1 MRHTILLRIIL
12 FSLIIVMSCDSK
24 PCIQASLSLT
34 FIGFSIAETESIII
48 RTLNKDNSS
57 LVDTALINGNE
68 LGYEL
73 STDSL
78 QIISPLPETTMRSNY
93 NYEIVVPGAARSY
106 SLTEIVEDFENYK
119 DKPFGCGT
127 KDACVN
133 RITSFKVNGTTVS
146 VAGRPDDYMVYL
158 TK

>member
-1 MRHTILLRIIL
+1 MHHTIILRIIL
-12 FSLIIVMSCDSK
+12 FSLITVMSCDSK

-34 FIGFSIAETESIII
+34 FVDFSTAETDSIII
-48 RTLNKDNSS
+48 RTLNKGNSS
-57 LVDTALINGNE
+57 LVDTVLINGNE
-68 LGYEL
+68 LGNQI

-78 QIISPLPETTMRSNY
+78 QIFSPLPETTMRSDY

-106 SLTEIVEDFENYK
+106 SITDIVEDFENYK
-119 DKPFGCGT
+119 DKPLGCGT

-133 RITSFKVNGTTVS
+133 RITSFKVNGTTV
-146 VAGRPDDYMVYL
+146 AGQSFDSMVYL